1 MMLDFLKKSFK
12 PNFSAFLLAGLLAAM
27 IGSAVGVA
35 FSVHHSRLKL
45 QQLQAL
51 DEEKNRLEVEW
62 GQFLDAAGY
71 PKTSQLPPGYRA
83 APPVPLVAVQAPA
96 PRPAPATAAPA
107 PAAAAPAAPPPVTG
121 PTPDNPAGI
130 RF

>member
-1 MMLDFLKKSFK
+1 MMLEFLRKSFK
-12 PNFSAFLLAGLLAAM
+12 PNFSVFLLAGLLAAM

-62 GQFLDAAGY
+62 GQLLLEQHAWGSY
-71 PKTSQLPPGYRA
+71 GRIGKLGVEELQMMP
-83 APPVPLVAVQAPA
+83 PA
-96 PRPAPATAAPA
+96 PKS
-107 PAAAAPAAPPPVTG
+107 VVMVQQ
-121 PTPDNPAGI
+121 
-130 RF
+130 